1 MTGHI
6 DETQGSD
13 ERTASDGTGRQDE
26 SITVNHPETVA
37 VDEPFTVE
45 ISGIPT
51 DTVEI
56 RLSVADSQGTTWRAD
71 ATYYVSSDTL
81 VPADEMSMDGV
92 VEGGIMDLLQQAT
105 PSEEAGRY
113 AVDSTDCDEITLELE
128 SDGDT
133 LATTTIDRT
142 FGNPDVR
149 SRPVESKDVVG
160 TVFEPP
166 AVDSAPAVV
175 VLHGSG
181 GRPSY
186 ATAQLLA
193 SHGFVTM
200 ALQYFD
206 WQGRHDILPDALT
219 EVPLRF
225 VEDATRWLLD
235 QDTVSGS
242 RVGLWG
248 ASKGGEFAL
257 LAGSHLDTVGPV
269 VSVNG
274 SGLVWGGLSQMGAS
288 PDSSWAID
296 DEPVTQVPYTDDM
309 SAWDVTP
316 PMENE
321 PGYSQSYEEA
331 SSEELSAAEIPV
343 EDIDGPVLLVAGGAD
358 SMWDSVTLG
367 QTAAERLN
375 AHDCDYEFL
384 VYEDAGHAITFPY
397 MPTANRATGEQY
409 VMGGT
414 PAGYAAADSDHWPHV
429 IETFERLRE

>member
-1 MTGHI
+1 MTGQTEEERRGNDTTERDVDRQDATITFRHPGTVSI
-6 DETQGSD
+6 DEQ
-13 ERTASDGTGRQDE
+13 
-26 SITVNHPETVA
+26 
-37 VDEPFTVE
+37 FTVE
-45 ISGIPT
+45 IRGIPT

-56 RLSVADSQGTTWRAD
+56 CLPVTDSEETTWHAD
-71 ATYYVSSDTL
+71 ATYYVPDGTL
-81 VPADEMSMDGV
+81 VPADETSMDGT
-92 VEGGIMDLLQQAT
+92 VEGGVLDLLQQAT
-105 PSEEAGRY
+105 PAEETSRY
-113 AVDSTDCDEITLELE
+113 AVDSTDCDEITLEID

-142 FGNPDVR
+142 FGDPDVA
-149 SRPVESKDVVG
+149 SRQVETDDIVG
-160 TVFEPP
+160 TVFEPS
-166 AVDSAPAVV
+166 ALDSAPAVV

-181 GRPSY
+181 GRPSN
-186 ATAQLLA
+186 ATARLLA

-206 WQGRHDILPDALT
+206 WRGRYDFLPEELT
-219 EVPLRF
+219 EVPLEF
-225 VEDATRWLLD
+225 VEDATRWLLEE
-235 QDTVSGS
+235 DTVSGS

-274 SGLVWGGLSQMGAS
+274 SGVVWGGLSQMGAS
-288 PDSSWAID
+288 PKSSWAID
-296 DEPVTQVPYTDDM
+296 GEPVTRVPYTDDM
-309 SAWDVTP
+309 SAWDTTP

-343 EDIDGPVLLVAGGAD
+343 EGIDGPVLLVAGGAD

-367 QTAAERLN
+367 RTAAERLA
-375 AHDCDYEFL
+375 AHGCDHDFL

-414 PAGYAAADSDHWPHV
+414 ASGYAAADSGHWAHV
-429 IETFERLRE
+429 IETFDRLRE